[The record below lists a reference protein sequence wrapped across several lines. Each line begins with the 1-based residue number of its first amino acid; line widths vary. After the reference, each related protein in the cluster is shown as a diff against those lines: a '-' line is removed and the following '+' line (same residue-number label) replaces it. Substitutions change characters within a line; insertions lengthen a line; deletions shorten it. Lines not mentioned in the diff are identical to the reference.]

1 MRRGLKPG
9 FTLVELLV
17 VITIIGT
24 LVSLLLPAVQAAREA
39 ARRTQCL
46 NNLKQIG
53 TATMSYESGR
63 RQFPGYRNLIQRGT
77 GAIEAGWVVVLLP
90 ELDQQAV
97 YDTWIDP
104 NGSAL
109 NPFLPILLCPSSGSP
124 VGGRAQCSYQANAGF
139 WVGDFSSNGASW
151 SFPSPYNDNTIPAQW
166 RLWLKSMLAANG
178 VFVDKVFPEELE
190 SRYNIKI
197 TPPAVRSVD
206 LRDGQSN
213 TLLYAENLLATD
225 WDYVTF
231 LANNARSANR
241 HLQSRIGVGFVWLY
255 TLDNSSVPTTN
266 PVGAPLFYL
275 QDNPLYAEAKI
286 NSVKPFSNMDNSQA
300 MVALTPSMARPSSF
314 HPGIV
319 NVVFADGRTT
329 TLSERI
335 AYHVYQALMTGYGTR
350 SDAPY
355 RSYVLQSSD
364 YDL

>member
-1 MRRGLKPG
+1 
-9 FTLVELLV
+9 LVELLV

-46 NNLKQIG
+46 NNLKQVG

-63 RQFPGYRNLIQRGT
+63 RQFPGFRNLIQRGT

-104 NGSAL
+104 TGSAL

-139 WVGDFSSNGASW
+139 WIGDFSSNGASW
-151 SFPSPYNDNTIPAQW
+151 SFPSPYNDNTVLAQW
-166 RLWLKSMLAANG
+166 LNSLRAANG
-178 VFVDKVFPEELE
+178 VFLDKALQP
-190 SRYNIKI
+190 SA
-197 TPPAVRSVD
+197 AVRSVD

-231 LANNARSANR
+231 LANAGSANR